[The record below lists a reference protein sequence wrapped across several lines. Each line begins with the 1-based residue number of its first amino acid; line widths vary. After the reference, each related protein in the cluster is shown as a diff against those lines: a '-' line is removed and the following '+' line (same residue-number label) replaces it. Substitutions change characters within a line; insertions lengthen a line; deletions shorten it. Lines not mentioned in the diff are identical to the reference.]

1 MDDSAIHNP
10 INEGQNLEVPMS
22 ESEKGKTHH
31 GGKKRLRDYLQ
42 EGLMIFIAVVMGFL
56 AENVREGI
64 GNREK
69 ERQYMAS
76 YLKNLQEDSS
86 VLAGNISDNNRKLA
100 FLDSL
105 LNLSR
110 KDIST
115 PSNRANFYYYC
126 VHNVSYYSEF
136 GNNDATFLQ
145 LAYSGGLRLIKKDH
159 VADSIA
165 KYAAQLKGV
174 YAAEGLYAKATDAAT
189 MAAHEVLDYT
199 IFYDSSYYREKN
211 FTGKYIPLV
220 SDDKQKLKLLFN
232 KISFERVAT
241 ENYINR
247 LNSLRPFLAG
257 FIDYLK
263 KEYSSE

>member
-1 MDDSAIHNP
+1 MDDSIMHNP

-22 ESEKGKTHH
+22 KSDSGKTHH
-31 GGKKRLRDYLQ
+31 GGKKRLKDYLQ
-42 EGLMIFIAVVMGFL
+42 EGLMIFVAVVMGFL
-56 AENVREGI
+56 AENVREAI

-86 VLAGNISDNNRKLA
+86 ALAGNISDNNRKLA
-100 FLDSL
+100 YLDSL
-105 LNLSR
+105 LNLSQ

-115 PSNRANFYYYC
+115 PSNRANFYKYC
-126 VHNVSYYSEF
+126 IHTVSYYSEF

-165 KYAAQLKGV
+165 KYAAELKGV
-174 YAAEGLYAKATDAAT
+174 YAAEGLYTKAINDAT

-199 IFYDSSYYREKN
+199 VVYDSSYYKGKN
-211 FTGKYIPLV
+211 YTGKYIPLV
-220 SDDKQKLKLLFN
+220 SDDKQKMKLLFN
-232 KISFERVAT
+232 KISFERTAT
-241 ENYINR
+241 ELYISK
-247 LNSLRPFLAG
+247 LNSLRPFLEG

-263 KEYSSE
+263 KEYSHE